1 MAFNGEVLSL
11 VVPVNFFVSLTYKKP
26 EELATYIK
34 DFTTA
39 LVTGDFEP
47 CDNEAVANAKELYDL
62 GLETKKRNVARAK
75 SGGEGKRDKR
85 EQRNESVDV
94 I

>member
-11 VVPVNFFVSLTYKKP
+11 VIPVNFFVSLTYKKP
-26 EELATYIK
+26 DELATYIK

-62 GLETKKRNVARAK
+62 GLETKRRNIEKNKRI
-75 SGGEGKRDKR
+75 GESKKNKRDCT
-85 EQRNESVDV
+85 EFENV